1 MAATLRIG
9 LRQPRI
15 VLSLG
20 TVGSSVATQ
29 LGIPGPTGAAGP
41 QGPAGPPGAAAT
53 WRGAYSAATVYAAGD
68 AVEFGGV
75 PYVTA
80 AAVGPGVA
88 PPTSPWALI
97 TGAEGPQGPA
107 GPAGPAGAAGPTGP
121 TGATGAQGPQGVI
134 PFSGPSVGTL
144 QGFWVG
150 STQPPDNTW
159 IWIVTDVPV
168 GGPASVS
175 AVAALL
181 GMSAIPPGVQSVGSP
196 INIAAAAVAMG
207 LAAVVPT
214 VQAQGGAAQITAAV
228 ALVPVALTAPVVSQR
243 SALIPANDEFDT
255 DITATTE
262 QSGAWWKTE
271 SAGFGDNIP
280 GEALAGRLASVE
292 MSGSYV
298 GRLRARAG
306 DDTTLGTTPSYA
318 QLLYKFMKADVDA
331 TSAVITLDVRVK
343 AVGAAASS
351 AALLIAATDSGGAA
365 VNDVTNYR
373 GTIMLW
379 GTPPGNADNT
389 TLVIA
394 SPVAN
399 TTYAGKTFNLKSWI
413 EARLAVGK
421 TWADVFKVV
430 LAFQV
435 YDGAGVATEFY
446 IDNFR

>member
-41 QGPAGPPGAAAT
+41 TGPAGPPGAAAN

-107 GPAGPAGAAGPTGP
+107 GPAGPAGAAGPTGA
-121 TGATGAQGPQGVI
+121 TGATGPQGPQGVI

-214 VQAQGGAAQITAAV
+214 VQAQGGAAQVAAAV
-228 ALVPVALTAPVVSQR
+228 ALVPLALTAPVVSQHNATPTTL
-243 SALIPANDEFDT
+243 SDDFTGTNGAAPNVAKWPTILDEYGFGFT
-255 DITATTE
+255 AQIQTNKLRLVATGGEDIEFNPLTGGGSVVSVTLSRAATTR
-262 QSGAWWKTE
+262 T
-271 SAGFGDNIP
+271 I
-280 GEALAGRLASVE
+280 V
-292 MSGSYV
+292 V
-298 GRLRARAG
+298 
-306 DDTTLGTTPSYA
+306 TPSGNAGTGQWRLGVLVDGTHYF
-318 QLLYKFMKADVDA
+318 LLTMVSA
-331 TSAVITLDVRVK
+331 TSAVIYHINGGSLTTLGPVTVPSLGQMKIVYGADGTLTGS
-343 AVGAAASS
+343 VGATTVGTLSVTTWGDTYGVRLS
-351 AALLIAATDSGGAA
+351 AY
-365 VNDVTNYR
+365 VT
-373 GTIMLW
+373 G
-379 GTPPGNADNT
+379 PT
-389 TLVIA
+389 T
-394 SPVAN
+394 
-399 TTYAGKTFNLKSWI
+399 
-413 EARLAVGK
+413 
-421 TWADVFKVV
+421 
-430 LAFQV
+430 QQ
-435 YDGAGVATEFY
+435 
-446 IDNFR
+446 IDLDDFSVT